1 MSENSWVSAS
11 LPYLTPRRGM
21 QRDAWGAEAAAQGRR
36 GTQRI
41 VHAGEASAPAFVAEL
56 LGIQEGETVVVR
68 RRLILLDEQPNEL
81 TDTYYPVGIARGTAL
96 ARTAKIRGGAV
107 TLLAELGYVG
117 VLANEDV
124 TAAMPDEEEREVLR
138 TAPHEPVLRL
148 TRLTVD
154 RDDRPI
160 QVDRM
165 VMPALRQRLRYQI
178 RIG

>member
-1 MSENSWVSAS
+1 MSTSRWVSAS
-11 LPYLTPRRGM
+11 LPYLTPREKG
-21 QRDAWGAEAAAQGRR
+21 QGDAWGAEAAARGAR

-41 VHAGEASAPAFVAEL
+41 VHAGEVPAPGEVAAL
-56 LGIQEGETVVVR
+56 LGIAEGQPVVVR
-68 RRLILLDEQPNEL
+68 RRLIHLDDRPNEL
-81 TDTYYPVGIARGTAL
+81 TDTYYPLAIAQGTAL
-96 ARTAKIRGGAV
+96 ARTAKIPGGAV
-107 TLLAELGYVG
+107 TLLAELGHVG
-117 VLANEDV
+117 VLVTEDV
-124 TAAMPDEEEREVLR
+124 VAGMPDEEERRTLE
-138 TAPHEPVLRL
+138 TAPDEPVLRL